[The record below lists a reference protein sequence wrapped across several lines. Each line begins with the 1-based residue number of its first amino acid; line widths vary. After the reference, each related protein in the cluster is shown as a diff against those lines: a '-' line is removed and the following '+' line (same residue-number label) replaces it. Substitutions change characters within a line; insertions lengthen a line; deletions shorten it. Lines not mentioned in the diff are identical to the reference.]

1 MQNFSTLGGHLRR
14 WKCTSP
20 QDQHRG
26 RERKQVTM
34 PSRPINAKVWRV
46 CECERGLEGSIQNI
60 NLCKL
65 MTNNCC
71 FQQNFLLSLP
81 TDCFWF
87 CLLEIYLHCRSGRAD
102 VFALPSTMLFH
113 FGFAS
118 GADHFFLRFLSSEF
132 RQQKSKF
139 RFHSGEDGQCHLIAA
154 NVIRISGPWFHHHGR
169 SSRFRFR
176 AGRSTWNSK

>member
-1 MQNFSTLGGHLRR
+1 MYI
-14 WKCTSP
+14 
-20 QDQHRG
+20 
-26 RERKQVTM
+26 
-34 PSRPINAKVWRV
+34 PSRSTSRAGKKTGDYAVTTNQRKGVEGVWV
-46 CECERGLEGSIQNI
+46 WRGLEGSIQNI